1 LTLAKTAQDAGVD
14 NPGEELYD
22 WQSEMASLEDDIRES
37 PQEAVSAL
45 DDLLRRMLEDSGYDL
60 TESVTREGDERE
72 VVAEYLAAH
81 EIRMLLDRGADG
93 ISPGD
98 VAEAI
103 NDYRELFDFL
113 VENRGSTDADFSAAE
128 D

>member
-1 LTLAKTAQDAGVD
+1 MYD
-14 NPGEELYD
+14 PGEELYD

-81 EIRMLLDRGADG
+81 EIRTLLEQGAEG
-93 ISPGD
+93 ISAGD

-113 VENRGSTDADFSAAE
+113 VENRGSTDADFSSAE

>member
-1 LTLAKTAQDAGVD
+1 
-14 NPGEELYD
+14 
-22 WQSEMASLEDDIRES
+22 M
-37 PQEAVSAL
+37 
-45 DDLLRRMLEDSGYDL
+45 
-60 TESVTREGDERE
+60 TREGDERE

-81 EIRMLLDRGADG
+81 EIRQCCSSAGRTS

-113 VENRGSTDADFSAAE
+113 VENRGSTDADFSAGE

>member
-1 LTLAKTAQDAGVD
+1 LTLAKTAQEAGVD

-60 TESVTREGDERE
+60 KESVTREGDERE

-81 EIRMLLDRGADG
+81 EIRLLLDRGADD

>member
-1 LTLAKTAQDAGVD
+1 LTLAKTAQEAGVYD
-14 NPGEELYD
+14 PGEELYD

-37 PQEAVSAL
+37 PEEAVSAL

-81 EIRMLLDRGADG
+81 EIRVLLERGADD